1 MPQSVISFVLLNL
14 AILPGI
20 AIIIFIYFKDKY
32 EKEPFP
38 LLLKC
43 FLLGLLTIIPPII
56 IELSGERF
64 SPEHHRNSSDILI
77 YSFLI
82 VGLSE
87 ELSKFLLLRV
97 YPYRS
102 KHFNEPFDGI
112 VYAVVISMGFAT
124 AENIFY
130 VLGGGVGTGVLRMF
144 TAVPGHAAFGVLMGY
159 FVGFSKFR
167 KHNFGFLFTGVFAA
181 VVAHGF
187 YDYFLFQDDV
197 PGLQI
202 LAMVCLALII
212 ILSFRAIRIHRN
224 NSPFN
229 PKNQQNNPTNAG

>member
-1 MPQSVISFVLLNL
+1 MPQSIISFVLLNL

-20 AIIIFIYFKDKY
+20 AIIIFIYFRDKY

-43 FLLGLLTIIPPII
+43 FLLGLLTIVPPIF
-56 IELSGERF
+56 IEIAGSRF
-64 SPEHHRNSSDILI
+64 SPEYHRNSSDILI
-77 YSFLI
+77 YAFFF

-87 ELSKFLLLRV
+87 ELSKYLLLRI
-97 YPYRS
+97 YPYKS

-130 VLGGGVGTGVLRMF
+130 VLGGGVGVGVLRMF
-144 TAVPGHAAFGVLMGY
+144 TAVPGHAAFAVLMGY
-159 FVGFSKFR
+159 FVGLAKFT
-167 KHNFGFLFTGVFAA
+167 KHKFLYLFTGVLAA
-181 VVAHGF
+181 TVAHGF

-197 PGLQI
+197 EGLQI
-202 LAMVCLALII
+202 LAFVCLALMIV
-212 ILSFRAIRIHRN
+212 LSFRAIKIHRN
-224 NSPFN
+224 ISPFK
-229 PKNQQNNPTNAG
+229 P